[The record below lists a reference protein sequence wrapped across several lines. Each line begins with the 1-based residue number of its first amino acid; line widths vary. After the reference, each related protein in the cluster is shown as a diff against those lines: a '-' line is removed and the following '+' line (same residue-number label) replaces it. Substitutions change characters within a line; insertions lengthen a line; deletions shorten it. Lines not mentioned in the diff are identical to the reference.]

1 MLFPFQDCLWNTN
14 WILHKAGRRNLLK
27 AAQNKQGY
35 HTDQFHHQ
43 IEHLANQCYQDCLL
57 VLSLPRYFLFKFE
70 FRLLVLGLYF
80 ADQLPVKEG
89 HKIVCSDLDRYTFQI
104 LHQ

>member
-1 MLFPFQDCLWNTN
+1 MLSRLFVGSEFTSLFSVQVEFQ
-14 WILHKAGRRNLLK
+14 
-27 AAQNKQGY
+27 
-35 HTDQFHHQ
+35 
-43 IEHLANQCYQDCLL
+43 
-57 VLSLPRYFLFKFE
+57 
-70 FRLLVLGLYF
+70 LLVLGLYF